1 MTWVNFFFF
10 FFCPERGREWK
21 ITKTAFMGNYLK
33 ETNVDVNYGW
43 LIENNESGLHFP

>member
-1 MTWVNFFFF
+1 MTWVNFY
-10 FFCPERGREWK
+10 FFCPERGREQK

-43 LIENNESGLHFP
+43 FIENNESGLHFP